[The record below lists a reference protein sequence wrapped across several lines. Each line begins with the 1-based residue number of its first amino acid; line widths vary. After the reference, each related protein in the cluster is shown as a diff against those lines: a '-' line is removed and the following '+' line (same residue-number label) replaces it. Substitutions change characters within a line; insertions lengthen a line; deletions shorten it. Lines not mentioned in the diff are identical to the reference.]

1 MGESQT
7 GFSLRAIPDQTRET
21 GEGLRLDFGTL
32 PPGITK
38 SDWGP
43 YETIEFVDEHLP
55 EMTASFGAEEYTATE
70 GGAAAQVSIHL
81 NTPVEIEPA
90 EVELL
95 LEYGGGATAADHGSI
110 QTVVRFPVGTQTQTI
125 TVAAT
130 DDMDDD
136 DGESVSLR
144 FVDDPNRRVT
154 PFEDIPARVAL
165 EDNDGAQTV
174 TVSFGAPTYTA
185 SEYGADAT
193 VLVQLDT
200 APGRQ
205 VTVPLMT
212 TNAGGATAA
221 DHSGIPGSVTF
232 GASQTTTTFTVTAT
246 ADSDRDGGESVSI
259 GFGTLPAGVL
269 AGSPAST
276 TVALADG
283 SEQSFF
289 VSFSTNWSHAVQV
302 REGGVDAYLTV
313 NLSTERGRL
322 AKADPRRPVTV
333 PLVVTHVGT
342 ATEADYAPIP
352 ETVTFAVGQASTP
365 YRVRAL
371 PDDEQ
376 EPGEGLRID
385 FGPLPPGL
393 TKSDWGPNETI
404 EFVDRETDR
413 VVVSFAAGTYTATRD
428 NATGRGAAPGRSATQ
443 GGSDATVRV
452 ELNMA
457 PGRRLEIPLVVT
469 PRGTATADDYSGV
482 PESLTFEATQT
493 AKTFTVTAETDS
505 TKTISIGFGSLP
517 EGVSPGSPAAATVKL
532 ASSTEQRVTVSFGAT
547 TYTATEGGG
556 DAAVSVELDAAF
568 GSPVE
573 IPLVVTPR
581 GTATADDYSGI
592 PESVTFEADQTAVT
606 FTVTAT
612 PDTDA
617 ETGERL
623 SIWFGTLPAGVFAD
637 TPASVTVELTDGT
650 AGSGPTVT
658 ISTASNTP
666 VAGPFTIT
674 IVFSESV
681 TGFELDD
688 VVVGNGVASELRGNG
703 TTFTVTITPEAS
715 ATVTVD
721 IPAGAAQDDAGNES
735 EAAARFSIAA
745 ELADTAAPTVTI
757 GTAASAPVNG
767 PFTATFTFSEEV
779 TGFELTDLVVGNGS
793 PSALQGDGASYTA
806 TITPAASGPVTVD
819 VPAGAASDGAGNP
832 SLAAQQFSIAAEL
845 TAVDDV
851 APTVT
856 ISTAVSAPIAGPF
869 TITIVFSE
877 SVTGFELPDLVV
889 GNGVASA
896 LRGNGTTFTV
906 TITPEASGAVTVD
919 IPAGAAQDDADN
931 ESEAAARFSIAAEL
945 ADTAAPTVT
954 IGTAAS
960 APVNGPFTATFT
972 FSEEVTGFELTDLV
986 VGNGSPSA
994 LQGDGASYTAT
1005 ITPAASGPVT
1015 VDVPAGAASDGA
1027 GNPSLAAQQFSIA
1040 AELTAVDDVAPT
1052 VTITG
1057 PTTEPVIGPF
1067 PITVVFSEPVTG
1079 FELEDLVV
1087 GNGVASELEGN
1098 GARYTAMVIPTAS
1111 GPVTVDIAA
1120 GAAED
1125 SAGNPSTAADQ
1136 FSITVELTP
1145 VPALPLAGVIALA
1158 AVLFIGVRR
1167 RRTQDQYFS
1176 TTAGR

>member
-1 MGESQT
+1 M
-7 GFSLRAIPDQTRET
+7 
-21 GEGLRLDFGTL
+21 
-32 PPGITK
+32 
-38 SDWGP
+38 
-43 YETIEFVDEHLP
+43 
-55 EMTASFGAEEYTATE
+55 
-70 GGAAAQVSIHL
+70 
-81 NTPVEIEPA
+81 
-90 EVELL
+90 
-95 LEYGGGATAADHGSI
+95 
-110 QTVVRFPVGTQTQTI
+110 
-125 TVAAT
+125 
-130 DDMDDD
+130 
-136 DGESVSLR
+136 
-144 FVDDPNRRVT
+144 
-154 PFEDIPARVAL
+154 
-165 EDNDGAQTV
+165 
-174 TVSFGAPTYTA
+174 
-185 SEYGADAT
+185 
-193 VLVQLDT
+193 
-200 APGRQ
+200 
-205 VTVPLMT
+205 
-212 TNAGGATAA
+212 
-221 DHSGIPGSVTF
+221 
-232 GASQTTTTFTVTAT
+232 
-246 ADSDRDGGESVSI
+246 
-259 GFGTLPAGVL
+259 
-269 AGSPAST
+269 
-276 TVALADG
+276 
-283 SEQSFF
+283 
-289 VSFSTNWSHAVQV
+289 
-302 REGGVDAYLTV
+302 
-313 NLSTERGRL
+313 
-322 AKADPRRPVTV
+322 
-333 PLVVTHVGT
+333 
-342 ATEADYAPIP
+342 
-352 ETVTFAVGQASTP
+352 
-365 YRVRAL
+365 
-371 PDDEQ
+371 
-376 EPGEGLRID
+376 
-385 FGPLPPGL
+385 
-393 TKSDWGPNETI
+393 
-404 EFVDRETDR
+404 
-413 VVVSFAAGTYTATRD
+413 
-428 NATGRGAAPGRSATQ
+428 
-443 GGSDATVRV
+443 
-452 ELNMA
+452 
-457 PGRRLEIPLVVT
+457 
-469 PRGTATADDYSGV
+469 
-482 PESLTFEATQT
+482 
-493 AKTFTVTAETDS
+493 
-505 TKTISIGFGSLP
+505 
-517 EGVSPGSPAAATVKL
+517 
-532 ASSTEQRVTVSFGAT
+532 
-547 TYTATEGGG
+547 
-556 DAAVSVELDAAF
+556 SVELDAAF

-889 GNGVASA
+889 GNGVASD

-906 TITPEASGAVTVD
+906 TITPEASATVTVD
-919 IPAGAAQDDADN
+919 IPAGAAQDDAGN

-1079 FELEDLVV
+1079 FELPDLVV
-1087 GNGVASELEGN
+1087 GNGVASDLEGD
-1098 GARYTAMVIPTAS
+1098 GARYTATVIPTAP

-1125 SAGNPSTAADQ
+1125 SAGNPSRAADQ

-1158 AVLFIGVRR
+1158 ALLLIGVIRR
-1167 RRTQDQYFS
+1167 RDGDPWVDAR
-1176 TTAGR
+1176 